1 MSYPCHL
8 LGICHTACMR
18 FLRKASSELS
28 RILGWRNTVMG
39 ILNTIATKIENSLD
53 IKIIEWLDVSFC
65 NFHIHSNSRKNI
77 ELELCYCK
85 FNFSLAHYSCVI
97 SRDWLCDVFSN
108 FVQHQTKLFFGC
120 FESVTQFLFQDH
132 WYLHVVYLLRILMN
146 SQCKQTIKWFE
157 GIIAVNSIYK
167 NFYNIRTMPL
177 LGYEKK
183 QQIRFIIY

>member
-1 MSYPCHL
+1 MVKSVRLVLFRECMSYPCHL

-65 NFHIHSNSRKNI
+65 NFHINSNSRKNI

-108 FVQHQTKLFFGC
+108 FVQHQTKLFLD
-120 FESVTQFLFQDH
+120 V
-132 WYLHVVYLLRILMN
+132 WR
-146 SQCKQTIKWFE
+146 
-157 GIIAVNSIYK
+157 A
-167 NFYNIRTMPL
+167 
-177 LGYEKK
+177 
-183 QQIRFIIY
+183 